1 MKRKKTQ
8 FNVKDLAAL
17 DPDLREKI
25 EGLNPKEAH
34 ELLTSILGDKEI
46 VDAVSKSN
54 KKKHKKL
61 DADIF

>member
-1 MKRKKTQ
+1 MKTKKSQ

-34 ELLTSILGDKEI
+34 ELLTSILT
-46 VDAVSKSN
+46 
-54 KKKHKKL
+54 
-61 DADIF
+61 